1 MEVDLE
7 SAEDEED
14 EGDIEYDGVVD
25 DDDDDTVK
33 DAESLS
39 DDDD

>member
-7 SAEDEED
+7 SGQDEED